1 MLFDKTLNICMP
13 TSSKQSIYLRKLKL
27 QFLYI
32 LLSTIFISCGS
43 RKEVVYFNSESIG
56 GVAVEQKSFT
66 PVFKVDDFLSI
77 IITAENP
84 ETAIP
89 FNFPYGLGL
98 REPMNYGYTS
108 GTPLKAGFLIDE
120 KGEVELP
127 IIGRVKLAGLSRVEA
142 TELLRNIY
150 SDYLQS
156 PVVNINIHNFKVT
169 VLGDC
174 AKPGTFFIP
183 NERITILEAIG
194 LAGDL
199 RMTAKRNNIL
209 VIRDRDGIR
218 QEYRVDLTKSNILN
232 SPVYYLEQN
241 DVVYIEPN
249 ITARSQAAFWR
260 STGGLFISLTSLI
273 VTTVILIT
281 N

>member
-1 MLFDKTLNICMP
+1 MSS
-13 TSSKQSIYLRKLKL
+13 SSKHNIYSGKYKLL
-27 QFLYI
+27 FLFI
-32 LLSTIFISCGS
+32 LLSTIFFSCGT
-43 RKEVVYFNSESIG
+43 RKEIVYFNNESIG
-56 GVAVEQKSFT
+56 EFAVEQANYT
-66 PVFKVDDFLSI
+66 PILKIDDFLSI
-77 IITAENP
+77 IVTAEDP
-84 ETAIP
+84 ESAIP
-89 FNFPYGLGL
+89 FNFPHLLGI
-98 REPMNYGYTS
+98 REPINYGYNT

-120 KGEVELP
+120 NGDIDLP
-127 IIGRVKLAGLSRVEA
+127 IIGKVRLAGLSRVDA
-142 TELLRNIY
+142 TELLKNKY
-150 SDYLQS
+150 AEYLQS

-209 VIRDRDGIR
+209 VIRDRDGVR
-218 QEYRVDLTKSNILN
+218 QEYRVDLTKSDVLN
-232 SPVYYLEQN
+232 SPIYYLEQN